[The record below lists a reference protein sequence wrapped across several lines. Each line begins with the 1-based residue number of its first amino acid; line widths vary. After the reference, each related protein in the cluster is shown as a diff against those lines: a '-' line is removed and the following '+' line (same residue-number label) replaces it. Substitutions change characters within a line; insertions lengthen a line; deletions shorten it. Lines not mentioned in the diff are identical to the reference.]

1 VTSVSQT
8 LFRCATEEPDIAL
21 GRWKDFT
28 QTNDF
33 KQLTDPER
41 RLLPAVWKNLSSR
54 FTEFPGKTRLK
65 NLYRHSWAKNL
76 LHQRLCEEAIRE
88 LAALGIPSIVLK
100 GLALNITIYDDM
112 GIRPAHDFDLLVPFV
127 HASAAL
133 EHFLQRGWE
142 LKESRPRPELRL
154 GQAVALGRGEFEF
167 DLHWF
172 ALREARLPEWDEELW
187 NSATTIRLGGTEACI
202 FCPEHQLLHLIVN
215 GTREPENCYRFL
227 LDLQMF
233 RKRHGATVKLETVR
247 ELLAERHL
255 LHRLFYLPLEEIG
268 WTGLA
273 EGARPTLLD
282 RCWSWSSRYLNNGG
296 GEWVF
301 GWFPFFD
308 YCVHYRG
315 RRDSPLTLREY
326 LFHRLEFTDS
336 RDFFRRLLGKAKRTL
351 LSSLPQQREFPAHSS
366 LGGSDSTSFLRRLD
380 RIQRMLDGSVA
391 FWKRAVDWE
400 RGGFFGQIDLQGKPM
415 ETSPKYVI
423 QQARHLWTFSQL
435 YRFEDDGD
443 AISAI
448 CHHQYRFFRDFFW
461 NSSTRSF
468 HAEVDAKNKP
478 ISGAVHLYHL
488 SFCLF
493 GLANYAAAFPETQE
507 GKEALEISM
516 IAFEAICQ
524 KAWCPEFG
532 FDETCYPE
540 RWCPDGKEINTQMHL
555 LESVGELFEAS
566 RILCHPQLS
575 RIEEVF
581 RKQFY
586 LICFKAIVER
596 NGRTFCS
603 AGYDRDWTL
612 VNVDRIEYGHDIE
625 VVFLVWHAATRLGLA
640 DRKEVQDQLLSL
652 AGSTTEAALDRKLG
666 RWFYAGQ
673 PLSGRATE
681 KTANIWTNFEA
692 LNGLATAYRLS
703 SEEKYLRAY
712 DRVLEW
718 LETKQCNPQ
727 TGEWY
732 YNVDR
737 RGRPLLRGVYGEDTG
752 MMTFAWKSSYH
763 STRALLAGKQWLLDE
778 LSPSSCSSPL

>member
-1 VTSVSQT
+1 
-8 LFRCATEEPDIAL
+8 
-21 GRWKDFT
+21 
-28 QTNDF
+28 
-33 KQLTDPER
+33 
-41 RLLPAVWKNLSSR
+41 
-54 FTEFPGKTRLK
+54 
-65 NLYRHSWAKNL
+65 
-76 LHQRLCEEAIRE
+76 
-88 LAALGIPSIVLK
+88 
-100 GLALNITIYDDM
+100 
-112 GIRPAHDFDLLVPFV
+112 
-127 HASAAL
+127 
-133 EHFLQRGWE
+133 
-142 LKESRPRPELRL
+142 
-154 GQAVALGRGEFEF
+154 
-167 DLHWF
+167 
-172 ALREARLPEWDEELW
+172 
-187 NSATTIRLGGTEACI
+187 
-202 FCPEHQLLHLIVN
+202 
-215 GTREPENCYRFL
+215 
-227 LDLQMF
+227 
-233 RKRHGATVKLETVR
+233 
-247 ELLAERHL
+247 
-255 LHRLFYLPLEEIG
+255 
-268 WTGLA
+268 
-273 EGARPTLLD
+273 
-282 RCWSWSSRYLNNGG
+282 
-296 GEWVF
+296 
-301 GWFPFFD
+301 
-308 YCVHYRG
+308 
-315 RRDSPLTLREY
+315 
-326 LFHRLEFTDS
+326 
-336 RDFFRRLLGKAKRTL
+336 
-351 LSSLPQQREFPAHSS
+351 
-366 LGGSDSTSFLRRLD
+366 
-380 RIQRMLDGSVA
+380 
-391 FWKRAVDWE
+391 
-400 RGGFFGQIDLQGKPM
+400 
-415 ETSPKYVI
+415 
-423 QQARHLWTFSQL
+423 
-435 YRFEDDGD
+435 
-443 AISAI
+443 
-448 CHHQYRFFRDFFW
+448 
-461 NSSTRSF
+461 
-468 HAEVDAKNKP
+468 
-478 ISGAVHLYHL
+478 
-488 SFCLF
+488 
-493 GLANYAAAFPETQE
+493 
-507 GKEALEISM
+507 
-516 IAFEAICQ
+516 
-524 KAWCPEFG
+524 
-532 FDETCYPE
+532 
-540 RWCPDGKEINTQMHL
+540 MHL